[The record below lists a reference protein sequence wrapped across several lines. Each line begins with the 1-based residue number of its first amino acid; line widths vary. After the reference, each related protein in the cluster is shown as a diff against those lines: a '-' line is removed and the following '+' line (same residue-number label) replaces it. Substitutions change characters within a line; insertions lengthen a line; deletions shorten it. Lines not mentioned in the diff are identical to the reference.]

1 MPQAFSFKKTIL
13 FFKQNFDRI
22 LEKIIAMYSLNI
34 PVKKIIKTLLFD
46 IIQCVM

>member
-1 MPQAFSFKKTIL
+1 MPQAFSFKKTTL

-34 PVKKIIKTLLFD
+34 PVKNKNS
-46 IIQCVM
+46 